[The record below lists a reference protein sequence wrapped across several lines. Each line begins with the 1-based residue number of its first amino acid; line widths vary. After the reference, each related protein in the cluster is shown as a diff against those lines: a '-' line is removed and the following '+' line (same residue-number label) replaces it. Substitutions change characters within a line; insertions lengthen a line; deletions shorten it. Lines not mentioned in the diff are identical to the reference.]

1 MQETNGITSIE
12 VNEQVSLEI
21 AHRQVIT
28 YLDYNNG
35 KSAVGAYRLIAR
47 NALSHAGYSITFA
60 LEGLG
65 VSFAEPFTVDVQDVS
80 STSGFETLRQW
91 PLLPNPFLGLNET
104 ITGELNVAV
113 SKDGLIEKVVKLHVD
128 LAPMSVWK
136 YQNIHSVDDLIGL
149 ASFSVPSN
157 TAIPEILTKAREE
170 LKALGGFQS
179 TAGYQHKLADG
190 SQDVE
195 TIKLEV
201 KALFNAL
208 RSLEIDYSNPPASYD
223 EASQRI
229 RTPKEVLSSKSA
241 TCLDTALL
249 SASLLEAMGYRP
261 LLAVIP
267 NHAFV
272 GLWLQDGYALKDLV
286 APVTE
291 SALLLEQQL
300 LFFETTVVCKGKDH
314 SFEDAVKLANSNI
327 NESLELKSAGNVER
341 AQKYKLIDVSA
352 LKIMGMV
359 KPIPD
364 RVVDADGNVTVVESV
379 FTPTFGNLIPEG
391 QNESPAL
398 RQATDDSPAR
408 VKVWKESLLDLT
420 FFNPLLE
427 MTRGAGQIKKGG
439 FKILPPS
446 DGPGYIEDVLQSR
459 EASGRP
465 KTLQLLPMPVKSDA
479 EGNAFRTQESF
490 RGDASDEGMQ
500 KFVDTQFNGFA
511 RLTTT
516 IQPDAFSK
524 RLKALARAARA
535 TIEETGV
542 NSLYITFGSLTWERL
557 AGKGSNGKGTATS
570 PLLLLPVTITP
581 LNRGQEFAISLDE
594 TNAIATNETLAIK
607 LLNDFGIDLPKLRVP
622 DEDSSGF
629 DVPGLIAHVR
639 EVLGKSKYTS
649 WRVDADC
656 SIGFYDFSTY
666 HQWKDLNDNWR
677 TLSNSPLVEHL
688 ISKSHLEFEDPARSE
703 DDEFDLDLEA
713 SKVPVETDESQIRA
727 IARSLNGESFVI
739 QGPPGTGKS
748 QTITNLLARNLQEGR
763 RVLFVCEKAA
773 ALEVVKSRLE
783 SVGLGDFVLDL
794 HGSKTKPAEVRARLN
809 IALEA
814 APDADDTGLETAKY
828 DHDMAL
834 NGLLKYPGRLHNIDE
849 EFGTS
854 VYDARDRYLAIASEH
869 DLALDRSLLR
879 TMKLAEKQE
888 FSHNLLQ
895 LKDEG
900 DIAGNSRK
908 NPWSLSGLLPEA
920 ITLELKDEL
929 RATLELLKR
938 EGEAVANATDAQSII
953 NQVTSITDF
962 DALTNLVSGDVMSGP
977 QVELSLS
984 PVTEAQIIRA
994 QNAVN
999 DINSQVAANAMT
1011 SEKMLDADVDR
1022 LRLVGFEAS
1031 QANFLTRNK
1040 KLDAFAFALKP
1051 YVNPAFPITREN
1063 SSLALDTIAKFK
1075 DLAIKTV
1082 QAVRDV
1088 TVLAVPSS
1096 WNPLDA
1102 ADRDWFLAEVSRIQA
1117 LKTFLDSVSPNS
1129 KAAIQQLLTNGQAS
1143 AIDSVSAF
1151 AKGAAKLFNL
1161 LAVDDESLELWLN
1174 GRSLLTALNESLP
1187 LWFSNANESD
1197 ARDLTRWAR
1206 VTQILKPLKDAGQ
1219 LVAYKDIL
1227 RGTLPFENVALAFER
1242 SYYKL
1247 VFDKLLDDND
1257 LGNFEGPAFDRN
1269 IATFGEAAHKLR
1281 GFNRATM
1288 AQQIVDSRTF
1298 DGRAGVGKAGQLK
1311 SELQK
1316 RSNTLPVRQLMK
1328 RYWDTI
1334 TEITPCIA
1342 ASPDSVAR
1350 FLDVNHAKF
1359 DLVVFDEAS
1368 QIRVATA
1375 IGALGRAKSA
1385 IIVGDSK
1392 QMPPTSFF
1400 AAQYD
1405 GDEDMVDPEAELPT
1419 QDEESI
1425 LSEAVRAQ
1433 IPSTMLTWHYRSQD
1447 EALIAFSNK
1456 EYYEGKLSSFPSP
1469 TDALDSQGVKWVRL
1483 EDGFYI
1489 RGTKS
1494 ADLKQTV
1501 AELKVDSKSKQK
1513 FGALAASDLFNT
1525 NPVEAMAVVSEIRRR
1540 LGDPELKRHSIG
1552 VVTMNENQKKLID
1565 LLLDDVDDTSLQE
1578 ARNSQTNAD
1587 YIFVRALEKVQGDER
1602 DVILMSIGFS
1612 RDATGKVPL
1621 NFGPLSRIGGERRL
1635 NVAVTRARQ
1644 QVVVFCSFEPEDLK
1658 LKETTARG
1666 MKDLQGYLSMAKL
1679 GPRAIGLGNGGKSRG
1694 FDRHRHDVA
1703 KALSERGYAV
1713 TEDLGLSGFRI
1724 DIAVSDPKDPAK
1736 KLMAIMLDG
1745 RAWSKRAIASDRDV
1759 LPILMLQERM
1769 GWPLIERV
1777 WLPTWMRDRDGE
1789 LDRLVN
1795 SIKQAEFERAN
1806 LKKVFNLTP
1815 HTPIK
1820 ASVPEPVETLTGVI
1834 ETPTIANAPGTRAK
1848 SQIGVNIDDIPEFA
1862 EFLIM
1867 PIGAKSDLNALEHPA
1882 VKKAIREFAEGLTEL
1897 EGPVSPSRF
1906 ASLVAKSFDMNG
1918 VKSEKASLIAKLPD
1932 KAVHKRDTEGFIFP
1946 NGVAPDEF
1954 TTWKR
1959 QESGEGRDLQDISLS
1974 ELANAMRD
1982 LCARVH
1988 GMPQAEL
1995 FRQVSLAFGRSRVG
2009 AVADARLSSAL
2020 ALGLEL
2026 GFLREQDELI
2036 EAIAS

>member
-1 MQETNGITSIE
+1 MQETKGIKSIE
-12 VNEQVSLEI
+12 VNEHISLEI
-21 AHRQVIT
+21 AYRQLIT

-35 KSAVGAYRLIAR
+35 KTAIRGFRLVAQDLQSHSGYTVG
-47 NALSHAGYSITFA
+47 FE
-60 LEGLG
+60 LEALG
-65 VSFAEPFTVDVQDVS
+65 VKFAEELVVDVSDISASSPVS
-80 STSGFETLRQW
+80 RLPQW
-91 PLLPNPFLGLNET
+91 KLLPNPFLGLNET
-104 ITGELNVAV
+104 ATGQLKI
-113 SKDGLIEKVVKLHVD
+113 SICKDGTLIKKADIEVD
-128 LAPMSVWK
+128 LAPMSVWM
-136 YQNIHSVDDLIGL
+136 ILDIDSAEDFASL

-157 TAIPEILTKAREE
+157 SAIPELTTKARHE
-170 LKALGGFQS
+170 LEKLGGS
-179 TAGYQHKLADG
+179 PTTRGYQIADNA
-190 SQDVE
+190 E
-195 TIKLEV
+195 KILEV

-208 RSLEIDYSNPPASYD
+208 KSLNLEYSNPPASYIA
-223 EASQRI
+223 ASQRI
-229 RTPKEVLSSKSA
+229 RTPKEVLASQSA

-249 SASLLEAMGYRP
+249 CSSVLEAMHYHP
-261 LLAVIP
+261 VLAVIP
-267 NHAFV
+267 GHAFIGV
-272 GLWLQDGYALKDLV
+272 WLKREKYVPDLV
-286 APVTE
+286 APVN
-291 SALLLEQQL
+291 SVALELEQDL
-300 LFFETTVVCKGKDH
+300 IFFETTLLCRG
-314 SFEDAVKLANSNI
+314 SEATFEDAVKAANTRI
-327 NESLELKSAGNVER
+327 NESLSLKMSGDNDQAE
-341 AQKYKLIDVSA
+341 QYKLVDVSL
-352 LKIMGMV
+352 LKLNGNV

-364 RVVDADGNVTVVESV
+364 RVVDAEGNVTVIESV
-379 FTPTFGNLIPEG
+379 YTASFGEILPEG
-391 QNESPAL
+391 QNENPAL
-398 RQATDDSPAR
+398 RQAIDDSPAR

-427 MTRGAGQIKKGG
+427 MTRGVGQIKKGG
-439 FKILPPS
+439 FKILPPTE
-446 DGPGYIEDVLQSR
+446 GPGLIEDLLQSR
-459 EASGRP
+459 EVNGRP
-465 KTLQLLPMPVKSDA
+465 KVLELLPLPATTDS
-479 EGNAFRTQESF
+479 EGNAWRNKETV
-490 RGDASDEGMQ
+490 RGDAEDERMQ
-500 KFVDTQFNGFA
+500 AFVDTQFKGFKG
-511 RLTTT
+511 LTTT
-516 IQPDAFSK
+516 IQPDVFTK
-524 RLKALARAARA
+524 RLKALSRAARA

-557 AGKGSNGKGTATS
+557 AGRSGSSKSTATS

-581 LNRGQEFAISLDE
+581 LNKGQQFAINLDE

-607 LLNDFGIDLPKLRVP
+607 LLNDYGIDLPKLRVP
-622 DEDSSGF
+622 DEDASGF

-677 TLSNSPLVEHL
+677 KLSNSPLVEHL
-688 ISKSHLEFEDPARSE
+688 ISKSHLEFEDPARNE
-703 DDEFDLDLEA
+703 DVEFDLDLEA

-854 VYDARDRYLAIASEH
+854 VYDARDRYLAIASEQ

-879 TMKLAEKQE
+879 TMKLAQKQE
-888 FSHNLLQ
+888 FSHALLQ

-900 DIAGNSRK
+900 AIAGNARK
-908 NPWSLSGLLPEA
+908 NPWSLSGLLPDA
-920 ITLELKDEL
+920 ITLEVKDEL
-929 RATLELLKR
+929 RATLEVLKR
-938 EGEAVANATDAQSII
+938 EGAAVANAPDAQSII
-953 NQVTSITDF
+953 NQVTSIADF

-994 QNAVN
+994 QNAVT
-999 DINSQVAANAMT
+999 DIASQVATNAMT

-1031 QANFLTRNK
+1031 QANFLIRNK

-1051 YVNPAFPITREN
+1051 YVSPAFPVTREN
-1063 SSLALDTIAKFK
+1063 APLALDTIAKFK
-1075 DLAIKTV
+1075 DLATKTA

-1102 ADRDWFLAEVSRIQA
+1102 ADRDWFLSEVSRIQA

-1129 KAAIQQLLTNGQAS
+1129 KSAIQKLLTSGQPS

-1151 AKGAAKLFNL
+1151 AKGAAKLFKL

-1187 LWFSNANESD
+1187 LWFANASESD
-1197 ARDLTRWAR
+1197 SRDLTRWAR
-1206 VTQILKPLKDAGQ
+1206 VIQILKPLKDSSQG
-1219 LVAYKDIL
+1219 VAYKDIL
-1227 RGTLPFENVALAFER
+1227 QGTVPFENVALAFER

-1247 VFDKLLDDND
+1247 VFEKLLDDND

-1288 AQQIVDSRTF
+1288 AQQIVDARTF

-1311 SELQK
+1311 AELQK

-1375 IGALGRAKSA
+1375 IGALGRANSA

-1405 GDEDMVDPEAELPT
+1405 GDEDLVDPEAELPT

-1489 RGTKS
+1489 RGTKAS
-1494 ADLKQTV
+1494 DLKQTV
-1501 AELKVDSKSKQK
+1501 ADLKVDSKSKQK
-1513 FGALAASDLFNT
+1513 FGALAATDLFNT
-1525 NPVEAMAVVSEIRRR
+1525 NPVEAMAVVAEIRRR
-1540 LGDPELKRHSIG
+1540 LSDPELNKHSMG

-1565 LLLDDVDDTSLQE
+1565 LLLDDVDDALLQE
-1578 ARNSQTNAD
+1578 ARNSQSNAD

-1621 NFGPLSRIGGERRL
+1621 NFGPLSRVGGERRL

-1658 LKETTARG
+1658 LKETSARG

-1703 KALSERGYAV
+1703 KALSDRGYAV

-1724 DIAVSDPKDPAK
+1724 DIAVSDPNDPTK

-1759 LPILMLQERM
+1759 LPVLMLQERM

-1777 WLPTWMRDRDGE
+1777 WLPTWMRDREGE

-1795 SIKQAEFERAN
+1795 AIKQAELDRSN

-1820 ASVPEPVETLTGVI
+1820 ASGPEPIETLTGVI
-1834 ETPTIANAPGTRAK
+1834 ETPAVTRTPGTRAK
-1848 SQIGVNIDDIPEFA
+1848 SQIGVNINDIPEFA

-1867 PIGAKSDLNALEHPA
+1867 PIGVKSDLNSLEHPA
-1882 VKKAIREFAEGLTEL
+1882 VKKAIREFAEELTEL

-1906 ASLVAKSFDMNG
+1906 ASLVAKSFDLNG
-1918 VKSEKASLIAKLPD
+1918 VKSEKAFQIAKLPEVS
-1932 KAVHKRDTEGFIFP
+1932 VHKRDREGFIFP
-1946 NGVAPDEF
+1946 SGVSPDEF

-1959 QESGEGRDLQDISLS
+1959 QESGQGRDLQDISLN

-1995 FRQVSLAFGRSRVG
+1995 FRQVSLAFGRARVG

-2020 ALGLEL
+2020 ALGLKL
-2026 GFLREQDELI
+2026 GFLRDQDDLI
-2036 EAIAS
+2036 EAVTS